1 MDIFGLSI
9 TRTKSLGSGMG
20 SLSGI
25 SGSRSWWPLIREATT
40 GGWQRG
46 ADVNT
51 DTVLSNPTL
60 FSCVT
65 LIAGDIAKL
74 RPKLV
79 EQSADRIWREIE
91 SPAFSPVLRKPNAYQ
106 SRIDFFEWWMLSKL
120 VHGNLYA
127 LKARDGRGV
136 VTALYI
142 LDPYRVTP
150 LLAPDGSVFYQ
161 LSPDNLARL
170 ADSVVVP
177 AREIIHDVM
186 CPLFHPLCGVSPI
199 YAAGYPALQGLN
211 IRSASDKFFT
221 NGSKPGGVLTAPGA
235 IAQATADRLKAYW
248 DANFSGDNTGKIAVL
263 GDGLKYEAMAMT
275 AEQSQM
281 VEQLKMTDEDIC
293 KCFHMPRHKVG
304 VGPDPTYN
312 NIESLNKNYY
322 SDCLQKHIEKLES
335 KLDEGLELTTVP
347 GRTLGIEFD
356 RDALF
361 EMDTAAKSDAAAK
374 AIGAGMSP
382 NEARFRYYDL
392 GPVPGGE
399 SPYLQEQNWPIRL
412 LSARELPAK
421 APTPPAPI
429 PAAPEPPDDEPADDK
444 TWQKTIDWDLYDT
457 GIRAERIDLF
467 ARSEAGA

>member
-1 MDIFGLSI
+1 MQMFGFTI
-9 TRTKSLGSGMG
+9 ARTKSLGS
-20 SLSGI
+20 LTGI
-25 SGSRSWWPLIREATT
+25 SGSRGWWPILHEATT
-40 GGWQRG
+40 GGWQRNEEVSVDS
-46 ADVNT
+46 A
-51 DTVLSNPTL
+51 LSNPTL
-60 FSCVT
+60 FACVT

-79 EQSADRIWREIE
+79 EQDANRIWHEVE
-91 SPAFSPVLRKPNAYQ
+91 SPAFSPVLRKPNPYQ
-106 SRIDFFEWWMLSKL
+106 SRIDFYEWWMLSKL
-120 VHGNLYA
+120 VHGNTYA

-142 LDPYRVTP
+142 LDTFRVTP

-161 LSPDNLARL
+161 LAPDALATL
-170 ADSVVVP
+170 EQSVVVP

-186 CPLFHPLCGVSPI
+186 CPLFHPLCGVSPL

-211 IRSASDKFFT
+211 IRTASDKFFS
-221 NGSKPGGVLTAPGA
+221 NGSKPGGVLTAPGS
-235 IAQATADRLKAYW
+235 IPQATADRLKLYW

-275 AEQSQM
+275 AEQSRL
-281 VEQLKMTDEDIC
+281 VEQLHMTDEDVA

-312 NIESLNKNYY
+312 NIEALNKMYY

-335 KLDEGLELTTVP
+335 KLDEGLELTSVP
-347 GRTLGIEFD
+347 GRTLGVEFD
-356 RDALF
+356 RDTLF
-361 EMDTAAKSDAAAK
+361 EMDTAAKSEAAAK

-412 LSARELPAK
+412 LSERELPTR
-421 APTPPAPI
+421 APAD
-429 PAAPEPPDDEPADDK
+429 PPDPAELPPEEDPPELEEPSSEDLEKQFDE
-444 TWQKTIDWDLYDT
+444 TVSQ
-457 GIRAERIDLF
+457 GLF
-467 ARSEAGA
+467 LRCWYGAHA

>member
-1 MDIFGLSI
+1 MEMFGLTI
-9 TRTKSLGSGMG
+9 TRTKSLGSGMD
-20 SLSGI
+20 SLTGI

-40 GGWQRG
+40 GGWQRNEEI
-46 ADVNT
+46 NT

-60 FSCVT
+60 FACVT

-79 EQSADRIWREIE
+79 ERDAHGIWSEIE
-91 SPAFSPVLRKPNAYQ
+91 SAAFSPVLRKPNAYQ

-161 LSPDNLARL
+161 LSQDNLARL
-170 ADSVVVP
+170 TNSVVVP

-199 YAAGYPALQGLN
+199 YAAGYPALQGMN

-235 IAQATADRLKAYW
+235 ITQATADRLKTYW
-248 DANFSGDNTGKIAVL
+248 DSNFSGDNTGKIAVL

-275 AEQSQM
+275 AEQSRL
-281 VEQLKMTDEDIC
+281 VEQLKMTDEDVC
-293 KCFHMPRHKVG
+293 KCLHMPRHKVG

-312 NIESLNKNYY
+312 NIESLNKMYY

-347 GRTLGIEFD
+347 GKTLGVEFD

-361 EMDTAAKSDAAAK
+361 EMDTAAKSEAAAK

-382 NEARFRYYDL
+382 NEARHRYYDL

-399 SPYLQEQNWPIRL
+399 SPYLQEQNWPLRL
-412 LSARELPAK
+412 LSARELPTR
-421 APTPPAPI
+421 APTPPPAPAPL
-429 PAAPEPPDDEPADDK
+429 PAAADESSADDTPSK
-444 TWQKTIDWDLYDT
+444 AYD
-457 GIRAERIDLF
+457 ILALPMLIHRKVLELHAP
-467 ARSEAGA
+467 

>member
-1 MDIFGLSI
+1 MQVFGFTI
-9 TRTKSLGSGMG
+9 TRTKSLD
-20 SLSGI
+20 SLTGI
-25 SGSRSWWPLIREATT
+25 SGSRGWWPLIREATT
-40 GGWQRG
+40 GGWQRNEE
-46 ADVNT
+46 VNV

-60 FSCVT
+60 FACVT

-79 EQSADRIWREIE
+79 EQDSHGIWREVE
-91 SPAFSPVLRKPNAYQ
+91 SAAFSPVLRKPNAYQ
-106 SRIDFFEWWMLSKL
+106 SRIDFYEWWMLSKL
-120 VHGNLYA
+120 VHGNTYA

-142 LDPYRVTP
+142 LDTYRVTP

-161 LSPDNLARL
+161 LAPDTLATL
-170 ADSVVVP
+170 EQSVVVP

-211 IRSASDKFFT
+211 IRGASDKFFT
-221 NGSKPGGVLTAPGA
+221 NGSKPGGILTAPGA
-235 IAQATADRLKAYW
+235 IPQATADRLKAYW

-263 GDGLKYEAMAMT
+263 GDGLKYEALAMT
-275 AEQSQM
+275 AEQSRL
-281 VEQLKMTDEDIC
+281 VEQLHMTDEDVA

-312 NIESLNKNYY
+312 NIEALNKMYY

-347 GRTLGIEFD
+347 RRTLGVEFD

-421 APTPPAPI
+421 APTPPAALP
-429 PAAPEPPDDEPADDK
+429 PAEELPDDEPSTKA
-444 TWQKTIDWDLYDT
+444 IDPLAVLT
-457 GIRAERIDLF
+457 MVHRKLLELRA
-467 ARSEAGA
+467 A